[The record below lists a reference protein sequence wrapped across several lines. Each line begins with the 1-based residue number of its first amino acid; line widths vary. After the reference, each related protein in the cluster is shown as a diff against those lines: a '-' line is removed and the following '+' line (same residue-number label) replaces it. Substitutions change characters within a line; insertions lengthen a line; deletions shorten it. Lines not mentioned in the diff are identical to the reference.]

1 MRHPEG
7 GEDAKHPKRKIEKEK
22 NGMSVLEKESLLE
35 EYKKLCNRQMVFLF
49 LRKFSPTTK
58 KFTISDSS
66 CYVEYSCTNLKAYS
80 FYFAIQF
87 SSETN
92 IHFKFE
98 RTVGGGSY
106 ECSITIKRKQNSKIY
121 EIMSIELNVTR
132 YFIKDLDEYNAVDY
146 VDKNFTSKLT
156 TKKLD
161 EFFIDAFKLVY
172 CTTAIQNAFTF
183 LLCNKHKK
191 IFPKEIA
198 QLIFNFVF
206 FDLLL

>member
-1 MRHPEG
+1 
-7 GEDAKHPKRKIEKEK
+7 
-22 NGMSVLEKESLLE
+22 MSVLEKEKLLE

-49 LRKFSPTTK
+49 LRKFSPNNK
-58 KFTISDSS
+58 PFSVSDSS
-66 CYVEYSCTNLKAYS
+66 CYLEYSGTNLKAYS
-80 FYFAIQF
+80 LYFTVQF

-92 IHFKFE
+92 LEFKFE

-106 ECSITIKRKQNSKIY
+106 ECSIIIIKNKKRLRTYSIY
-121 EIMSIELNVTR
+121 SQGYNLSR
-132 YFIKDLDEYNAVDY
+132 CFIGDFEEYCAVDY

-161 EFFIDAFKLVY
+161 EFFINAFELVY
-172 CTTAIQNAFTF
+172 CTTAIKNAFTF

-206 FDLLL
+206 FIKNKK